1 MTPEQEL
8 CPKCGLKKAVW
19 SHIECCTEG
28 FTEPPCPSCVALR
41 ARIEDVEGMAK
52 FMCELS
58 YPATGTGWA
67 GTVESARMA
76 WRERARAVSAWLKEG
91 K

>member
-41 ARIEDVEGMAK
+41 ARCEDVEGMGRIMHELWTRTKRAK
-52 FMCELS
+52 VALS
-58 YPATGTGWA
+58 KF
-67 GTVESARMA
+67 R
-76 WRERARAVSAWLKEG
+76 K
-91 K
+91 